1 VVIMQQTAARHECR
15 VVSPR
20 PRPGAALVERLAE
33 DLDGVFEDVVV
44 EHQHA
49 LFAFIAGMSGD
60 HGRAEEVV
68 QDAFVRAHRAL
79 GGYPPERVR
88 ALSLRPWLFRIALNA
103 LRNSLRGRHVQLVLV
118 DQPPDGVDPTPG
130 PEAEVLRQ
138 ADRARLGQA
147 LACIPQE
154 QRAAVLLRYAHDLS
168 YARIAEV
175 QGRPVGTVKSDVH
188 RGLKALRRRLGA
200 EVEL

>member
-1 VVIMQQTAARHECR
+1 MMQQTAARHER
-15 VVSPR
+15 HAVSR
-20 PRPGAALVERLAE
+20 SPRPGAALVERLAG
-33 DLDGVFEDVVV
+33 DIDGVFEDVVV

-49 LFAFIAGMSGD
+49 LFAFIAGLCGD

-68 QDAFVRAHRAL
+68 QEAFVRAHRAL
-79 GGYPPERVR
+79 GGYPPDRVR
-88 ALSLRPWLFRIALNA
+88 ELSLRPWLFRIALNA

-118 DQPPDGVDPTPG
+118 EQPPDGADPTPG
-130 PEAEVLRQ
+130 PEAEMLRQ
-138 ADRARLGQA
+138 SDRARLGQA

-188 RGLKALRRRLGA
+188 RGLQALRRRMGA
-200 EVEL
+200 EVEV